1 MFDIVYQ
8 WFLDL
13 GVSETAADILVP
25 LAIIAGILLIGWILT
40 KILRFILRKWIVR
53 IAKRTESVWDDILIE
68 HRVFGRAAGL
78 LPGVLLAAAAG
89 IIPLWQEQLRQ
100 LAYIYML
107 VAGLAF
113 INTLLDSVIAIY
125 QTYQISRERPIKGY
139 VQVAKIIFFLLGGI
153 LLIAAFLDRSPLGI
167 LTGLGAMSAVLLLV
181 FKDTLLGFIA
191 SIQMTM
197 NDMVR
202 IGDWITMEKFGAD
215 GDVIDITVTTVKVQN
230 WDKTITTIPTY
241 SLISDSFQ
249 NWRGMTESGGR
260 RIKRAI
266 YIDMTSVRFCDQPLL
281 DHLDSIRLLKPYLDR
296 KKEEI
301 QVHNTELGLDPDD
314 MVNGRHLTNLG
325 TFRGYIIEYLRSLPQ
340 VRKEMT
346 LMVRQL
352 APTPEGLPLEVYTF
366 SAEQEWSV
374 YESIQSDIFDH
385 LFAILPEFGLRVFQS
400 PTGHDLQSINISR

>member
-68 HRVFGRAAGL
+68 HRVFGRASGL

>member
-13 GVSETAADILVP
+13 GVSEAAADILVP